1 MQRNKLTNKDLI
13 VYTDLDLAFNIHP
26 VKDDLVMS
34 VNEKAVTR
42 SVRNLVLTN
51 HYERPFQSEIG
62 SNVRKMLFEPITPL
76 TENYVQREIYD
87 VITAYEPRARN
98 VVVQVSGDPD
108 GYSLKVNIIF
118 YIENSTRPTVVDMLL
133 ERTR

>member
-1 MQRNKLTNKDLI
+1 MKTQNLTI
-13 VYTDLDLAFNIHP
+13 YTDLDLAFNIHP
-26 VKDDLVMS
+26 VKDDLVIS
-34 VNEKAVTR
+34 VNEAAVVR

-87 VITAYEPRARN
+87 VITAYEPRATN
-98 VVVQVSGDPD
+98 VIVRVQGDPD
-108 GYSLKVNIIF
+108 GNAIKANIIF
-118 YIENSTRPTVVDMLL
+118 YIENSTKPTVVDMLL